1 MAVVGDSSGITEV
14 VINEARLRRAQRVAR
29 VGSWELDLS
38 TNTMWASDE
47 AFRVYGLVKTEDNQL
62 PFAVVREIPLP
73 EYRALLDQA
82 LRELASEGRPYEI
95 QFRIRRPSDRAIR
108 HIHSFGEVTRD
119 PAGKPVLLTGT
130 IQDVTEQVEAAQ
142 AVENALRANEESARL
157 ILEQAA
163 DAIFMGDGEGN
174 FIGVNETACV
184 LTGYAREELL
194 GQNVRVLFSPEALAA
209 RPLRYSLM
217 SVGESIIN
225 ERLLTRK
232 DGSQIPVEMR
242 CKRLSDGTLQAII
255 RDVSERRRLEEQ
267 LQLRQRMDSIGTLAG
282 GIAHDFNNILAGIMG
297 YADLLRIS
305 KPGLNAGQQE
315 NIAQILAASR
325 RAADL
330 VRGLQA
336 LSRPGPAQI
345 GTFDLCKVA
354 TEVVHILEETTDR
367 LIVKDL
373 RMEPNRFRVRGDASA
388 LYHVLMNLG
397 INAVQAIEEREIA
410 QGGRVTLSAE
420 HYRAEANERR
430 PLRPGSYVRLTVR
443 DTGMGMT
450 EEVRQRAFDP
460 LFTTKEKGERKGHG
474 LGLAMVYNIVV
485 RQHAG
490 CVEVESVRGVG
501 SAFHLYLPAGASAE
515 TADESQLA
523 NSRGGNETILVV
535 EDELQLSTLTR
546 TALEELG
553 YEVFTAS
560 DGVEAVDLFRVH
572 AQAIDL
578 VVLDRTLPRLSGEQV
593 LREMQALRADVKV
606 LLSSGDVS
614 IELSSFPGALALL
627 RKPYQSSRLGS
638 MIRELLDA
646 GAKPPYSRP
655 AMKTDPDRSG

>member
-1 MAVVGDSSGITEV
+1 MASVGDTAGAQDV
-14 VINEARLRRAQRVAR
+14 VLNEARLRRAQRVAR

-38 TNTMWASDE
+38 TNTMWASEE
-47 AFRVYGLVKTEDNQL
+47 AFRVYGLVKTEDNEL

-73 EYRALLDQA
+73 EYRAILDQA
-82 LRELASEGRPYEI
+82 LRELASEGKSYEM
-95 QFRIRRPSDRAIR
+95 QFRIRRPSDGAIR
-108 HIHSFGEVTRD
+108 HIHSLGEVTRD
-119 PAGKPVLLTGT
+119 PADKPVLLTGT
-130 IQDVTEQVEAAQ
+130 IQDVTEQVEAAR
-142 AVENALRANEESARL
+142 AVENALRANEERARL

-163 DAIFMGDGEGN
+163 DAIFMGDPAGN
-174 FIGVNETACV
+174 FIGVNETACA
-184 LTGYAREELL
+184 LTGYTREELL
-194 GQNVRVLFSPEALAA
+194 GQNVRVLFSREVLAA

-242 CKRLSDGTLQAII
+242 SKRLSDGTLQAII

-305 KPGLNAGQQE
+305 KPGLNADQQE
-315 NIAQILAASR
+315 NIEQILVASR

-336 LSRPGPAQI
+336 LSRPGPAQS
-345 GTFDLCKVA
+345 GTFDLHKVA
-354 TEVVHILEETTDR
+354 AEVVHILDETTDR

-373 RMEPNRFRVRGDASA
+373 RVEPNRFLVQGDASA

-397 INAVQAIEEREIA
+397 INAVQAIEEKGLA

-420 HYRAEANERR
+420 HYRAETNERR
-430 PLRPGSYVRLTVR
+430 PLHPGSYIRLIVR
-443 DTGMGMT
+443 DTGVGMT
-450 EEVRQRAFDP
+450 EEVRRRAFDP
-460 LFTTKEKGERKGHG
+460 LFTTKEKGERKGQG

-485 RQHAG
+485 RQHGG
-490 CVEVESVRGVG
+490 CVEVESVRGAG
-501 SAFHLYLPAGASAE
+501 SAFHLYLPAGTSAK
-515 TADESQLA
+515 TADESA
-523 NSRGGNETILVV
+523 VTESRGGDETILVV
-535 EDELQLSTLTR
+535 EDELQLATLTR
-546 TALEELG
+546 AALEQLG
-553 YEVFTAS
+553 YKVLTAK
-560 DGVEAVDLFRVH
+560 DGQEAVDLFRDH
-572 AQAIDL
+572 ARAIDL

-606 LLSSGDVS
+606 LISSGDAS
-614 IELSSFPGALALL
+614 IELTSFPGALALL
-627 RKPYQSSRLGS
+627 RKPYEASRLNS
-638 MIRELLDA
+638 TIRELLDA
-646 GAKPPYSRP
+646 GAKRPYR
-655 AMKTDPDRSG
+655 

>member
-1 MAVVGDSSGITEV
+1 MASLGDNAEAQDVVL
-14 VINEARLRRAQRVAR
+14 NEARLRRAQRVAR

-38 TNTMWASDE
+38 TNTMWGSDE
-47 AFRVYGLVKTEDNQL
+47 AFHVYGLVKTENNQI
-62 PFAVVREIPLP
+62 PFAAVRDIPLP
-73 EYRALLDQA
+73 EYRAQMDQA
-82 LRELASEGRPYEI
+82 LRELASEGKPYEI
-95 QFRIRRPSDRAIR
+95 RFRIRRSSDGAVR
-108 HIHSFGEVTRD
+108 HIHSFGEVARD
-119 PAGKPVLLTGT
+119 ATGKPVLLTGT

-142 AVENALRANEESARL
+142 AVENALRANEERARL

-174 FIGVNETACV
+174 FIGVNETACA

-194 GQNVRVLFSPEALAA
+194 GQNIRVLFSREALAA

-242 CKRLSDGTLQAII
+242 SKRLSDGTLQAII
-255 RDVSERRRLEEQ
+255 RDVSERRHLEEQ

-297 YADLLRIS
+297 YADLLRIAD
-305 KPGLNAGQQE
+305 PALNDDQQK
-315 NIAQILAASR
+315 NIEQILAASR

-330 VRGLQA
+330 VRGLQS

-345 GTFDLCKVA
+345 GCFDLHKVA
-354 TEVVHILEETTDR
+354 AEVVHILEETTDR

-373 RMEPNRFRVRGDASA
+373 QMEPGHFLVQGDASA

-397 INAVQAIEEREIA
+397 INAVQAIEEKGLA
-410 QGGRVTLSAE
+410 QGGRVTISAE
-420 HYRAEANERR
+420 HYQAKTTEKR
-430 PLRPGSYVRLTVR
+430 PLRPGSYVHLTVR
-443 DTGMGMT
+443 DTGVGMT

-460 LFTTKEKGERKGHG
+460 LFTTKEKGERKGQG
-474 LGLAMVYNIVV
+474 LGLAMVYNIAV
-485 RQHAG
+485 RQHPG
-490 CVEVESVRGVG
+490 CVEVESVRGTG
-501 SAFHLYLPAGASAE
+501 SVFHIYLPAG
-515 TADESQLA
+515 TAAQMADDSPPGEA
-523 NSRGGNETILVV
+523 RGGNETVLVV
-535 EDELQLSTLTR
+535 EDELQLLALARATLER
-546 TALEELG
+546 LG
-553 YEVFTAS
+553 YKVLTAK
-560 DGVEAVDLFRVH
+560 DGQEAVELFGGQ

-578 VVLDRTLPRLSGEQV
+578 VVLDRTLPRLAGEQV
-593 LREMQALRADVKV
+593 LREMQTLRADVKV
-606 LLSSGDVS
+606 LLSSGDAS

-627 RKPYQSSRLGS
+627 RKPYPASRLGS

-646 GAKPPYSRP
+646 GAKPPIVDPRADRP
-655 AMKTDPDRSG
+655 GR